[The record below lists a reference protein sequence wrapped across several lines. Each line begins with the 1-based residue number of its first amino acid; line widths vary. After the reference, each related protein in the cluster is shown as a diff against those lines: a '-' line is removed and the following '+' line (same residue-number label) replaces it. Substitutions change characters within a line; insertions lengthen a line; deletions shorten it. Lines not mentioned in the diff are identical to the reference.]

1 MENPYMKQYPDL
13 MSGKTILYIHGFGS
27 SAQTGTVKRIQD
39 TLPNAKVIAY
49 DMPLHPEEAMEL
61 LHRICEEQKPD
72 LIIGSSMGGMYTEM
86 LYGFDRICVN
96 PAFQMAETMKEHGM
110 TGKQLWQN
118 PRADGEKEFIVTKA
132 LEKKYKLMTE
142 HCFSQVTA
150 AEQQR
155 CWGAFGD
162 EDPLVHTFDLFREH
176 YPQAV
181 HFHGE
186 HRMNDKSFLHGI
198 VPIIRWISDRQ
209 EGKERN
215 IVYIDKQALM
225 DDYGKPMSSLYKAYD
240 FLIERYNVYLVV
252 PAPTNDHAS
261 LDSMAQWI
269 EQYLSTPAHDHVIY
283 TNQKQLLYGDYF
295 IDPHP
300 CNEFM
305 GTTIQLGSDE
315 FKTWEEIITYFD
327 RLGGQ

>member
-132 LEKKYKLMTE
+132 LEKEYKLMTE

-269 EQYLSTPAHDHVIY
+269 EQYLSTSAHDHVIY

>member
-132 LEKKYKLMTE
+132 LEKEYKLMTE

>member
-1 MENPYMKQYPDL
+1 
-13 MSGKTILYIHGFGS
+13 
-27 SAQTGTVKRIQD
+27 
-39 TLPNAKVIAY
+39 
-49 DMPLHPEEAMEL
+49 
-61 LHRICEEQKPD
+61 
-72 LIIGSSMGGMYTEM
+72 
-86 LYGFDRICVN
+86 
-96 PAFQMAETMKEHGM
+96 
-110 TGKQLWQN
+110 
-118 PRADGEKEFIVTKA
+118 
-132 LEKKYKLMTE
+132 
-142 HCFSQVTA
+142 
-150 AEQQR
+150 
-155 CWGAFGD
+155 
-162 EDPLVHTFDLFREH
+162 
-176 YPQAV
+176 
-181 HFHGE
+181 
-186 HRMNDKSFLHGI
+186 MNDKSFLHGI

-261 LDSMAQWI
+261 LDSLAQWI